1 MTDSYA
7 KWAAGLF
14 EQAPDTWAA
23 SFFAIEHQQAPSQR
37 QLVDALAHTPK
48 AASAVTSIALKDLMK
63 LWQEHTP
70 DVIVAA
76 GPGPFMLGL
85 RARLDRTPWGR
96 KIALVGG
103 SPGIASHLS
112 TEALRFRLAL
122 DLLLVASINERDTVA
137 SRMHYA
143 FSFTPIIGLSTLPY
157 IEGLQSRSIDAGQ
170 TQEFVFAAQPDIPQD
185 RESRLQ
191 LLKSLLLLKRRNGL
205 DSISIKLRAQVG
217 EAQTHTEAHSYQ
229 DLFNE
234 LITRDEASR
243 NEIRFVYGSMRDTL
257 ENPSTILATVSS
269 SAAIEA
275 IALGNPALIIS
286 DFGVNEENANKVFED
301 SGLVHRLDEIM
312 LPYFE
317 KADPTW
323 KQRNYFHPV
332 AENDWISKVSNLT
345 HRTSPALSAK
355 FSRQQLLK
363 NAISEALRTDFPQ
376 HSASLFRA
384 YRALFKR

>member
-1 MTDSYA
+1 MTDSYT

-14 EQAPDTWAA
+14 EQSPESWNTSIYAV
-23 SFFAIEHQQAPSQR
+23 EHQQAPSQR
-37 QLVDALAHTPK
+37 QLMDALAHTPK
-48 AASAVTSIALKDLMK
+48 AASAINSIALKDLMK
-63 LWQEHTP
+63 LWESRTP
-70 DVIVAA
+70 DVIVVA

-85 RARLDRTPWGR
+85 RSRLDRTAWGR

-122 DLLLVASINERDTVA
+122 DVLLVASINERDTVA

-157 IEGLQSRSIDAGQ
+157 IDGLKSRSVDANQ
-170 TQEFVFAAQPDIPQD
+170 KQEFVFAAQPDIPKG
-185 RESRLQ
+185 REDRLQ
-191 LLKSLLLLKRRNGL
+191 LLRSLLLLKRRSGL
-205 DSISIKLRAQVG
+205 DAINIKLRAQSG
-217 EAQTHTEAHSYQ
+217 ESQTHTEEHSYQ

-234 LITRDEASR
+234 LISRDEASR

-257 ENPSTILATVSS
+257 EKSSTILATVSS

-301 SGLVHRLDEIM
+301 SGLVHRLDDVT
-312 LPYFE
+312 LPYLD
-317 KADPTW
+317 KADQTW
-323 KQRNYFHPV
+323 MQRNYFHPT
-332 AENDWISKVSNLT
+332 AENDWISKVSGLNQ
-345 HRTSPALSAK
+345 RTSPDLTSK
-355 FSRQQLLK
+355 FSCQQLIK

-376 HSASLFRA
+376 HSASLFKA